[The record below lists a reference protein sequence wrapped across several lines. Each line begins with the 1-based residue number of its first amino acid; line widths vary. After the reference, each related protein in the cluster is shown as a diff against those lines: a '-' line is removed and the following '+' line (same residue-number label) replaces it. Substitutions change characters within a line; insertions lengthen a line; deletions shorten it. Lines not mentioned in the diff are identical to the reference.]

1 MTPKCIGIIT
11 SGGDSP
17 GMNAA
22 LRAVT
27 RCALDRGIEVYGIHE
42 GWQGVVDGGDKFQAL
57 NWRSVGNILHFGG
70 TMLGTARSDDFRKP
84 EGRRVAARN
93 LVEHGIGGL
102 VVIGGDGSLTGALAL
117 YREWPE
123 HVKALAAEGSIPQ
136 EKAESIQPFR
146 IVGLP
151 GSIDNDQFG
160 TDMSI
165 GADTALNTIVD
176 AVDKLASTADSHQR
190 TFVVEVMGRRCGYLA
205 LMAAMATNADW
216 VLIPE
221 EELDMRW
228 HFRMVESL
236 KAGREAGR
244 RHDIVI
250 LAEGARHPDG
260 LPIRAETLAEI
271 LEHRLG
277 TEARVTV
284 LGHVQRGG
292 SPSAFERVLASRL
305 GGAAADY
312 IASDDDTPVMMG
324 LRHNRCH
331 ATPLEEVVA
340 KSAAVN
346 AEVELGRFD
355 EARELRGQ
363 SFNDSLELL
372 KVLTRS
378 APKQEI
384 TEKGRIA
391 ILTGGPDA
399 PGMNAIVHTAL
410 RWAMNEG
417 QDVVGVRYG
426 FEGLKKADIWNL
438 DWMDVHGWIRL
449 GGSELGAIR
458 YDLTEEDLPK
468 IAQTIKEWDI
478 RGLIAI
484 GGLDTYEQIA
494 KLVAARDQHRELRIP
509 MICVPA
515 TIDNNLPGTEIAI
528 GADTALN
535 NIVDAV
541 DKIKYTAGA
550 AHRAFI
556 VEVMGRRCG
565 YLALGSGIATGAEM
579 EILPEDNPTLDT
591 LQEDIA
597 LLREG
602 FRKGKKLGI
611 VIMSENAFLHYDTEF
626 VRRIM
631 MAEADGAF
639 EVRESILGHLQRGG
653 VPNAFDRVQGSRLG
667 AEAARQIMQD
677 MAGKRSDA
685 SVIGIEKRGVTTTP
699 LDQALAEI
707 DWTEWRPKEQ
717 SWLDWRRLA
726 DTLAK
731 PGPER
736 SVQEAE
742 TATDPG
748 RAK

>member
-27 RCALDRGIEVYGIHE
+27 RCALDRGIEVYGIHD
-42 GWQGVVDGGDKFQAL
+42 GWQGVIDGGERFQQL
-57 NWRSVGNILHFGG
+57 NWRSVGNILYFGG
-70 TMLGTARSDDFRKP
+70 TMLGTARSDEFRKA
-84 EGRRVAARN
+84 EGRRKAVRN
-93 LVEHGIGGL
+93 LVMAGVEGL
-102 VVIGGDGSLTGALAL
+102 VVIGGDGSLTGALL
-117 YREWPE
+117 LHHEWAE
-123 HVKALAAEGSIPQ
+123 HVKALVAEGSVP
-136 EKAESIQPFR
+136 AEAGENIRPFR

-151 GSIDNDQFG
+151 GSIDNDQYG

-165 GADTALNTIVD
+165 GADTALNTIVE
-176 AVDKLASTADSHQR
+176 AVDRLASTADSHQR

-205 LMAAMATNADW
+205 LMSAMATNADW

-221 EELDMRW
+221 EELDMGW
-228 HFRMVESL
+228 HFRMTESL
-236 KAGREAGR
+236 KRGREAGR

-260 LPIRAETLAEI
+260 LPLHAQTVADI
-271 LEHRLG
+271 LERRLG

-292 SPSAFERVLASRL
+292 SPSAFDRILSSWL
-305 GGAAADY
+305 GGAAVDY
-312 IASDDDTPVMMG
+312 IAGDDDTPVMVG
-324 LRHNRCH
+324 LANNRTH
-331 ATPLEEVVA
+331 TTPLEEVVA

-346 AEVELGRFD
+346 AEVEMGRFD
-355 EARELRGQ
+355 EARALRGQ

-378 APKQEI
+378 APKQEV

-410 RWAMNEG
+410 RWTMNEG
-417 QDVVGVRYG
+417 QDVIGIRDG
-426 FEGLKKADIWNL
+426 FDGLRKGAVL
-438 DWMDVHGWIRL
+438 DLGWMDVQGWIRL

-458 YDLTEEDLPK
+458 HEVTPDDLPG
-468 IAQTIKEWDI
+468 IAKTIKEWDI

-484 GGLDTYEQIA
+484 GGLDTYEQVA
-494 KLVAARDQHRELRIP
+494 RLEAARDQQREFRIP

-515 TIDNNLPGTEIAI
+515 TIDNNLPGTEVSI

-535 NIVDAV
+535 NIMDAV

-556 VEVMGRRCG
+556 IEVMGRRCG

-579 EILPEDNPTLDT
+579 EILPEDNPTIDT
-591 LQEDIA
+591 LQEDML

-611 VIMSENAFLHYDTEF
+611 VIMSEKAFLYYDTEF

-631 MAEADGAF
+631 TAEAGGAF

-653 VPNAFDRVQGSRLG
+653 VPSAFDRVQGSRLG
-667 AEAARQIMQD
+667 AEAARQIMENIA
-677 MAGKRSDA
+677 AGQA
-685 SVIGIEKRGVTTTP
+685 NTSVIGIEKRGVVVTP
-699 LDQALAEI
+699 LDEALAQI

-717 SWLDWRRLA
+717 EWLAWRGLA

-731 PGPER
+731 PGPQVPLDGSR
-736 SVQEAE
+736 
-742 TATDPG
+742 
-748 RAK
+748 